1 MQQETA
7 MYLAR
12 FSYDVTPVT
21 RQRAIDFILREVKAA
36 RQAGLNARLL
46 VPLTRSHSAAALQF
60 ELELAHLDQLDQFRE
75 RGVGTSEETGNWM
88 RGFSEIL
95 VSPPLVEILRVE
107 ETQQAT

>member
-1 MQQETA
+1 MSIVTLLGNDHSAGSQRRRTA
-7 MYLAR
+7 EC
-12 FSYDVTPVT
+12 
-21 RQRAIDFILREVKAA
+21 I
-36 RQAGLNARLL
+36 L

-107 ETQQAT
+107 EETQQAV

>member
-1 MQQETA
+1 

-12 FSYDVTPVT
+12 FSYDVTPVN

-36 RQAGLNARLL
+36 RQAGLARLL

-107 ETQQAT
+107 EVTQQAV